1 VIIGTGID
9 IVEVE
14 RLKEAI
20 NKWGDSFLKK
30 VFTDSEIDY
39 ARKKRFSFEHLA
51 ARFAAKEAVLKAFGD
66 NRWVDWKNIETF
78 NRETGKPGV
87 RLYGYIEEMRKQRGI
102 DEVVVSI
109 SHTKNYALAN
119 VILTK
124 HEASQEEKKVA

>member
-1 VIIGTGID
+1 VIVGTGID

-14 RLKEAI
+14 RLREAI
-20 NKWGDSFLKK
+20 SRWGDNFLKK

-39 ARKKRFSFEHLA
+39 ARGRRFSFEHLA
-51 ARFAAKEAVLKAFGD
+51 ARFAAKEAVLKAFGE

-87 RLYGYIEEMRKQRGI
+87 KLYGYIEEMRKKRGV

-109 SHTKNYALAN
+109 SHTKHYALAN
-119 VILTK
+119 VILTRVNG
-124 HEASQEEKKVA
+124 Q